1 MKCLK
6 RLFVLMMVLGL
17 VTFGNVYAEDNA
29 IVDDVEVAD
38 DGTIVD
44 EDGTALAGDGSFSIT
59 DDALLNVAGGLDGDA
74 TEETVNRDMD
84 IALESE
90 PKITEEENNILD
102 ILAVVTVVGVF
113 VVAGI
118 VLLIVKGKKKNAV
131 K

>member
-6 RLFVLMMVLGL
+6 KLFVLMMVFGL
-17 VTFGNVYAEDNA
+17 VAFGNVYAEESA
-29 IVDDVEVAD
+29 IVDDVKVAD

-44 EDGTALAGDGSFSIT
+44 EDGTALAGDGSFSIS

-74 TEETVNRDMD
+74 TEEAINRDMD

-90 PKITEEENNILD
+90 PKITEEENNVLD
-102 ILAVVTVVGVF
+102 MLVVVTVVGIF

-118 VLLIVKGKKKNAV
+118 VLLVVKGKKKNAV